1 MKSDK
6 VCCVTTAFHKFV
18 CSTTNSPSITSFQQ
32 QCQIRN
38 EYSSWVKLSVLSC
51 YKFSVTSFKE
61 VKLDY
66 LFNSL
71 NKHKFIVLITKDN
84 WKKKDRYM
92 RVHAFLSETLHRS
105 LTNVSQTLKK
115 LHCLLQVSLILNRR
129 QLKAYVFSVITTI
142 KSNRMSYKPFLSCS
156 ILTDL
161 IRRKENNSSAL
172 LRLLS
177 WLHPLKE

>member
-38 EYSSWVKLSVLSC
+38 EYSSWVKLSVLRC

-61 VKLDY
+61 VKLGY
-66 LFNSL
+66 WFNSL
-71 NKHKFIVLITKDN
+71 ISTNLLSWLLKIIE
-84 WKKKDRYM
+84 KKTRYM
-92 RVHAFLSETLHRS
+92 SVHAFLSETHRS

-115 LHCLLQVSLILNRR
+115 LYCLLQVSFTLNRR
-129 QLKAYVFSVITTI
+129 QLKLYVFSVITTI
-142 KSNRMSYKPFLSCS
+142 KSNRMSYEPFLSCS

-161 IRRKENNSSAL
+161 IRRKGNNSSAL

>member
-1 MKSDK
+1 MNKIYFTNLPHPYLQIAIYSMKSDK

-38 EYSSWVKLSVLSC
+38 EYSSWVKLSVLRC

-84 WKKKDRYM
+84 WKKKKQKHESPCIFIWNSASFAYKR
-92 RVHAFLSETLHRS
+92 
-105 LTNVSQTLKK
+105 LTNFEEALLLTSSK
-115 LHCLLQVSLILNRR
+115 LHA
-129 QLKAYVFSVITTI
+129 K
-142 KSNRMSYKPFLSCS
+142 
-156 ILTDL
+156 
-161 IRRKENNSSAL
+161 
-172 LRLLS
+172 
-177 WLHPLKE
+177 

>member
-1 MKSDK
+1 MNKIYFTNLPHPYLQIAIHSMKSDK
-6 VCCVTTAFHKFV
+6 VCCVTTAFHIFV

-38 EYSSWVKLSVLSC
+38 EYSSWVKLSVLRC

-84 WKKKDRYM
+84 WKKKKTDTWESMHFYLKLCIVRLQTS
-92 RVHAFLSETLHRS
+92 HKLWRS
-105 LTNVSQTLKK
+105 FT
-115 LHCLLQVSLILNRR
+115 
-129 QLKAYVFSVITTI
+129 AYF
-142 KSNRMSYKPFLSCS
+142 K
-156 ILTDL
+156 
-161 IRRKENNSSAL
+161 
-172 LRLLS
+172 
-177 WLHPLKE
+177 